1 MLIMGSKASRAATS
15 VAVAALSL
23 AALRTPPA
31 RAAAPATPTPT
42 TAAPEGSFSERVSVE
57 WILVPALVKWGSRYV
72 RGLGRRNFVLEVDG
86 RQVRFQDFEKRGEVP
101 WSIVFLQDLS
111 GSMGTG
117 GRLEASREAIDYFL
131 DSAKQGDEFAL
142 ASFAGTTTT
151 VDTPFTGDLGALRE
165 TVQGWRAYGR
175 TALNDAVALLPQIS
189 GNSRNVKRAVVLITD
204 GADNASRISAE
215 QARALVQHADLPVFV
230 LGLQSGDP
238 YAVSGT
244 GEKIYRYA
252 DVLNLLASMTGG
264 KYFPVR
270 GPDDWKEAC
279 VSIAEELRYQYVL
292 GFETSGRG
300 SPRYHSI
307 EVSVR
312 RHGFTVKARKGY
324 QGTAP
329 AR

>member
-1 MLIMGSKASRAATS
+1 M
-15 VAVAALSL
+15 VAALALGL
-23 AALRTPPA
+23 AGAPPA
-31 RAAAPATPTPT
+31 DAAAPA
-42 TAAPEGSFSERVSVE
+42 APAPQGSFTEQVSVE
-57 WILVPALVKWGSRYV
+57 WILVPVLVKWGSRFI
-72 RGLGRRNFVLEVDG
+72 RGLGRRSFDLKVDG
-86 RQVRFQDFEKRGEVP
+86 RQVRFQDFEQRGEVP

-117 GRLEASREAIDYFL
+117 GRLDASREAIRYFV
-131 DSAKQGDEFAL
+131 DNAKEGDEFAL

-151 VDTPFTGDLGALRE
+151 IDTPFTNDHDALRE
-165 TVQGWRAYGR
+165 TIQGWRAYGK

-189 GNSRNVKRAVVLITD
+189 GNSRNIKRAVVLITD
-204 GADNASRISAE
+204 GADNASQITAA
-215 QARALVQHADLPVFV
+215 QARALVQRAELPIYV

-238 YAVSGT
+238 YSLSDSGQ
-244 GEKIYRYA
+244 KLYRYA

-264 KYFPVR
+264 KYFPVQ
-270 GPDDWKEAC
+270 GPEDWKEAC

-312 RHGFTVKARKGY
+312 RRGFTVKARKGY